1 MSDTWDGIKYDRREA
16 TPPHPVAAPDATAPD
31 TRAPMA
37 TSVAPHPLAQSN
49 PLLAGTGEPATIL
62 TDGRGM

>member
-16 TPPHPVAAPDATAPD
+16 TPPHPVAAPDATATD
-31 TRAPMA
+31 PMA
-37 TSVAPHPLAQSN
+37 SSVAPHPLAQSN

-62 TDGRGM
+62 TDGRVM